1 MLDESD
7 SMPSRPWIPRYDPVG
22 ASCQVFPNIAPG
34 GYDSCRSRMVMIDF
48 RSDGSELTGAAIPP
62 GRGAEMDEHDMRTE
76 LNERLEALDW
86 SRGVTKTALIAQLAD
101 NETLTRII
109 GQYLS
114 DGTYFSARDV
124 LSIVPEQAWQD
135 AQGGVWRGGDLPDA
149 AAAQTTFT
157 ESPVAARERA
167 ASDAAGP
174 EASPTGMVTG
184 GPVANV
190 RQVVS
195 QAAQAVAQ
203 PAGQA
208 VQTVTQTAA
217 KVAERAGAAA
227 HNAAGLTVVPDRVR
241 QTATSAR
248 DQVLSVR
255 TRSVEGATP
264 DLSATTSAARPTGWS
279 VLPVRVEGLGQAFD
293 RRPFKVA
300 IFAGLGLGL
309 SVASGLDTWLARR
322 VFRMEHATIGPGR
335 VRPFLLGL
343 WAATLI
349 ANVWDTWA
357 GPRDGTPKTA
367 SIATDGRSA
376 SDPIGAKFGTA
387 ATDETDEFP
396 TVGSS

>member
-1 MLDESD
+1 
-7 SMPSRPWIPRYDPVG
+7 
-22 ASCQVFPNIAPG
+22 
-34 GYDSCRSRMVMIDF
+34 
-48 RSDGSELTGAAIPP
+48 
-62 GRGAEMDEHDMRTE
+62 MDEHDMRTE

-86 SRGVTKTALIAQLAD
+86 SRGVTKTALIARLAD

-135 AQGGVWRGGDLPDA
+135 AQGGVWRGADLPDA

-190 RQVVS
+190 RQAVS

-208 VQTVTQTAA
+208 VHTVTQTAA
-217 KVAERAGAAA
+217 KVAEQARERAGAAA

-264 DLSATTSAARPTGWS
+264 DLSATTSAARPTLWLDHPAS
-279 VLPVRVEGLGQAFD
+279 VEGIGQALN
-293 RRPFKVA
+293 RQPVKVA

-309 SVASGLDTWLARR
+309 SVASGLATWLVRR

-357 GPRDGTPKTA
+357 GPRDGTLKTA

-376 SDPIGAKFGTA
+376 SDPIGAESGTA
-387 ATDETDEFP
+387 ASDETDEFP